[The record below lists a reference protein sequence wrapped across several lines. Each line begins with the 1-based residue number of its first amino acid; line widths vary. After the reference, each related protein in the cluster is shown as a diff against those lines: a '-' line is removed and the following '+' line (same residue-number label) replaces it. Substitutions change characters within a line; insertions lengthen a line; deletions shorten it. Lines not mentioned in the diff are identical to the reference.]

1 MAGGVGDTSS
11 VPEHGPIQ
19 AQYWPQTHVTQ
30 LGPIN
35 RLEPVNWMDSL
46 GLAAREAGKQLMTS
60 MANPA
65 VREAARAEAMRAQ
78 AEQKLAQYYRDN
90 PMMLRRYGSMGSG
103 GLTTLAKAQSGVLG
117 YVGDTD
123 IMPTQTNDAPAA
135 PSQTGGD
142 GSAEAEKTTKALKPG
157 PRPGTE
163 ETPADGD
170 QSDQNKDTSKPFGST
185 TNFGGVSNVPAAPQT
200 MDDLDSR
207 IRVAVADVMNNPTA
221 YLNPGGAAQYPS
233 QPWYGSQGGQVPQRL
248 ADGGQVQQA
257 PQQDQD
263 NQNFPP
269 SPSVSPALQQ
279 AAGGDPQKELA
290 LLRQWQG
297 TQQANLHPVIPASA
311 VKAALKEGVHTGVT
325 DVVYNQGAGPGA
337 QPSYTVYTKNPQG
350 QGTTAQTLPLTQV
363 AKFFPHLA
371 SGSNMSLAMSGA
383 DMQQGTPPGMGT
395 PPAPV
400 APTGGAGAAPAATAG
415 FNAGA
420 PSAPGALTGGIQGAG
435 QNPNDVVNQQIHQM
449 VADRIL
455 HPENLLV
462 DNTPAGNP
470 NNATTNTSNVVKTN
484 PSNFLDSWRSKDST
498 TDPNPPPIMNPQGIA
513 DVQRQNAAHQKEGWD
528 KAQDANDGSGVNK
541 IAAVQYDGAGGQ
553 HFWFHD
559 TRSNISSVP
568 FLVYSDT
575 GYSQIRMPL
584 DGQGHTMEVMLPD
597 WQIKENLSKMGI
609 NPEGWSHNQMVAAVQ
624 QEIYNNT
631 HGDFP
636 LATRNKLETELNQ
649 TLQSQR
655 GIDAITELNKHNQP
669 GDPAGSGWSIIQRAR
684 AYIDQ
689 NSNLMAGWPQAQ
701 QWVTAI
707 QHALGNAPAPAA
719 LVALQDAMTQLTD
732 ESRLGP
738 EEKEGLPPLS
748 FDNYL
753 LPRLIQYNHTM
764 AARLSRQI
772 SSSLN
777 NNEKIDASY
786 LKVGRGLRE
795 NGRVPDTGLSMEA
808 LDKITRSKPGT
819 AMPSP
824 TASPTPEPVLQA
836 QPNATPL
843 DTRNMTQEEMN
854 KALRKQPLGSKFID
868 GQGLKILRK
877 YP

>member
-207 IRVAVADVMNNPTA
+207 IRVA
-221 YLNPGGAAQYPS
+221 GAAQYPS

-263 NQNFPP
+263 NQNFQP
-269 SPSVSPALQQ
+269 SPFVSPALQQ

-400 APTGGAGAAPAATAG
+400 APTGGAGAAPGATAG

-484 PSNFLDSWRSKDST
+484 PSNFLDS
-498 TDPNPPPIMNPQGIA
+498 
-513 DVQRQNAAHQKEGWD
+513 
-528 KAQDANDGSGVNK
+528 
-541 IAAVQYDGAGGQ
+541 
-553 HFWFHD
+553 
-559 TRSNISSVP
+559 
-568 FLVYSDT
+568 
-575 GYSQIRMPL
+575 
-584 DGQGHTMEVMLPD
+584 
-597 WQIKENLSKMGI
+597 
-609 NPEGWSHNQMVAAVQ
+609 
-624 QEIYNNT
+624 
-631 HGDFP
+631 
-636 LATRNKLETELNQ
+636 
-649 TLQSQR
+649 
-655 GIDAITELNKHNQP
+655 
-669 GDPAGSGWSIIQRAR
+669 
-684 AYIDQ
+684 
-689 NSNLMAGWPQAQ
+689 
-701 QWVTAI
+701 
-707 QHALGNAPAPAA
+707 
-719 LVALQDAMTQLTD
+719 
-732 ESRLGP
+732 
-738 EEKEGLPPLS
+738 
-748 FDNYL
+748 
-753 LPRLIQYNHTM
+753 
-764 AARLSRQI
+764 
-772 SSSLN
+772 
-777 NNEKIDASY
+777 
-786 LKVGRGLRE
+786 
-795 NGRVPDTGLSMEA
+795 
-808 LDKITRSKPGT
+808 
-819 AMPSP
+819 
-824 TASPTPEPVLQA
+824 
-836 QPNATPL
+836 
-843 DTRNMTQEEMN
+843 
-854 KALRKQPLGSKFID
+854 
-868 GQGLKILRK
+868 
-877 YP
+877 